1 MWDKTKCKLLKSP
14 DIWWFSPDPSF
25 VNAPRGRLKR
35 TWNRTARVPSTPW
48 TRRFTQMRR
57 RPLGKWWIMCCG
69 RWQQTGS
76 QPHSNSSRVTC
87 GGRRILQGES
97 KASKYTDR
105 FPQSRMCL
113 LYSLM
118 LCSNW
123 ATWTT
128 CLYLNRNVSQHPS
141 SSSSSSSLHLKL
153 RSWSIKS
160 QMVWI
165 EKCVCVQSCSQMVK
179 KITSRFFFLK
189 SFPWPRWKEMWCEFR
204 RTLCLFRSICADVQK
219 NKQIFNRLSGVA
231 YDVGL
236 FCCYADGEQEVIN
249 DKCDT

>member
-123 ATWTT
+123 APDRRVCTWTGMFHNIRHHHHHRVT
-128 CLYLNRNVSQHPS
+128 AFKTGKLEHKISNGLNWKVCLCPELQSDGQKNHILFIFPKKFSMTS
-141 SSSSSSSLHLKL
+141 
-153 RSWSIKS
+153 
-160 QMVWI
+160 M
-165 EKCVCVQSCSQMVK
+165 EKDVK
-179 KITSRFFFLK
+179 R
-189 SFPWPRWKEMWCEFR
+189 
-204 RTLCLFRSICADVQK
+204 VQK
-219 NKQIFNRLSGVA
+219 DSVFISERLRWCREKQTDIQPFVW
-231 YDVGL
+231 
-236 FCCYADGEQEVIN
+236 CCIQCRVILLLCRWRTGS
-249 DKCDT
+249 D